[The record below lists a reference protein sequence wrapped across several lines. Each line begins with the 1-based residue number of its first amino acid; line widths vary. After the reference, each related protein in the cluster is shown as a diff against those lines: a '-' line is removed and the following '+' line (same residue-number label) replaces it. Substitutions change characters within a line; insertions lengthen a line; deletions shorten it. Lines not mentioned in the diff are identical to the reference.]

1 MLQHL
6 NLRFSSFEGSD
17 VVAAFKVFRPSSW
30 PEGSELVDYGEEE
43 VARLAEHFRTSMVKQ
58 RQGPSLCVIEWGE
71 LKLEVM
77 DCTRPGGSEQKKRG
91 GGRNADSLRNH
102 VNKLQACNAVWDAVA
117 NGG

>member
-17 VVAAFKVFRPSSW
+17 VVAAFKVVCPSSW
-30 PEGSELVDYGEEE
+30 PEGSELVDYGKEE

-77 DCTRPGGSEQKKRG
+77 DWARRRRTAKKVCFLDMWQKY
-91 GGRNADSLRNH
+91 S
-102 VNKLQACNAVWDAVA
+102 VQPKLKQSWKYSS
-117 NGG
+117 